1 MDGNLFS
8 SLSASP
14 EGLVDKA
21 RVEEAEF
28 RADDLERIVS
38 ATQSTP
44 QYSIPQYTS
53 VNYSKLCT
61 SLCTGRQSV
70 LM

>member
-1 MDGNLFS
+1 M
-8 SLSASP
+8 
-14 EGLVDKA
+14 DKA
-21 RVEEAEF
+21 RVEDAEF
-28 RADDLERIVS
+28 RADELERIVS

-61 SLCTGRQSV
+61 SLCTCRQSV